1 MSDAHLRLPWY
12 ALAGVAFGVAVGAAN
27 GLLVSRLQI
36 NSFVS
41 TLGAATLLGGLIQ
54 WHTGGQ
60 TVTAGIDPALIEFG
74 SGAWLGVPRVV
85 YVVTVAVLAAWYVL
99 AQTPYGRCLYA
110 IGSNPRAAR
119 LVGIPV
125 RRYVLLAFAA
135 AGALAGLAGVLQTAR
150 TGGATADPGTS
161 LLFPALAAAFLGAT
175 AIRPGQFN
183 VVGTVIGVLFVAV
196 SVSGLTLAGASDW
209 VNPVFNGAALLVA
222 VVLSSLLGRQRLSGQ
237 HW

>member
-1 MSDAHLRLPWY
+1 MSSP
-12 ALAGVAFGVAVGAAN
+12 
-27 GLLVSRLQI
+27 SR
-36 NSFVS
+36 
-41 TLGAATLLGGLIQ
+41 
-54 WHTGGQ
+54 
-60 TVTAGIDPALIEFG
+60 
-74 SGAWLGVPRVV
+74 
-85 YVVTVAVLAAWYVL
+85 VLAAWYVL